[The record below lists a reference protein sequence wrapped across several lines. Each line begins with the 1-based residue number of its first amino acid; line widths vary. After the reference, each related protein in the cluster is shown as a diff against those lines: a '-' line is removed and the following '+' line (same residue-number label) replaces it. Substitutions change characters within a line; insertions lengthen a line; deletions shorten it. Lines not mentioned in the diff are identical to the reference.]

1 MAGPKRSSSKTVRCP
16 SRNLKTREADAG
28 ILGAPE
34 FPAGSNKEIEMNT
47 AIRIAAVLATVA
59 APAFAQDSLPPIQV
73 APYVANCERPSLP
86 TQRQVGEWTGLQ
98 NFGQVYAARERLMAD
113 IGRAC
118 QRPGVDRVKVV
129 IEDGQGREDAGRRVA
144 VASGR

>member
-1 MAGPKRSSSKTVRCP
+1 
-16 SRNLKTREADAG
+16 
-28 ILGAPE
+28 
-34 FPAGSNKEIEMNT
+34 MNI
-47 AIRIAAVLATVA
+47 AIRIAAVLAIA
-59 APAFAQDSLPPIQV
+59 PAPAFAQDTLPPIQV
-73 APYVANCERPSLP
+73 APYVADCARPSLP

-118 QRPGVDRVKVV
+118 RRPGVGHVKVV
-129 IEDGQGREDAGRRVA
+129 IEEGRREDAGRRVA